1 MKVRKIPI
9 PVPVAKGL
17 NGVAALRREGESVAQ
32 VPPEEPCLTSDRFGH
47 EVILSAKSA
56 RTKKPVVR

>member
-1 MKVRKIPI
+1 M
-9 PVPVAKGL
+9 
-17 NGVAALRREGESVAQ
+17 NGVAALLREGESVAQ
-32 VPPEEPCLTSDRFGH
+32 APPEEPCLTSDRFGH